1 MTATPT
7 SPAFSSHAA
16 SPFAGGTLADPVTT
30 PPRPQQ
36 VLRFTQFQDA
46 TALLGGN
53 ALDGPVTVAHALP
66 GLRQPVRAKMRVGL
80 ATHLRQTWQLQRV
93 EIGDLVSHQS
103 LAPGETIDLT
113 VERTERRSLDQ
124 TREDMTQLD
133 QSTESGS
140 TDRESLNVAQTAAR
154 SNQWNVNGSL
164 DFSIP
169 GSELLGFGGSIS
181 AGYAGQSSDTL
192 VTTSEHAHEQTRKAA
207 TALRTQTKLT
217 VKVTSETT
225 SRTVSRRTIVNPSSE
240 HTLQIWGYE
249 LVKRFRVV
257 TAPDRVQAA
266 VSIQIQP
273 LEFDSAFLAANAGF
287 VRGALFDTDLLKS
300 VDEAVAAA
308 RKFGSLGGAGKPVD
322 EAEVNLL
329 EGLLKTGAFGGGEV
343 APWTNQAAAAF
354 MAPKIK
360 GLAES
365 YNKMVDAGLGRVMA
379 RWIAVY
385 RLSEA
390 IEKSKDAELVW
401 KANRLELMRSLAGAI
416 KAEFDAVK
424 MKEYL
429 YANEWDDPVG
439 LSRADLGKLL
449 VQFAWL
455 ADVLLGPT
463 AQEEGAYDT
472 ESRGGMQALLDHLND
487 YAQHYTARYLE
498 WTERTTG
505 RAAFA
510 RLATAML
517 EQITDANKVQ
527 GQNPF
532 GQFRVDDLR
541 IVGSDLV
548 VPIVASPSLYAG
560 WTNQGDTLTKAIVQS
575 LLAADG
581 LAADLAAVHT
591 AVDAALSKKVA
602 EPVDVAEGAWQGD
615 MAKLLQDAQAQ
626 DPTMGPALGDQA
638 TQEAVQGNGA
648 GGTTAALSKL
658 ALTKPIAKDPPKPTS
673 TPATPLLK
681 PEFYVHVDDDVRT
694 LVDGLHLVAGFV

>member
-1 MTATPT
+1 MTAGPI

-16 SPFAGGTLADPVTT
+16 SPFAGGTLADPVTA

-46 TALLGGN
+46 TALLVGEALGGP
-53 ALDGPVTVAHALP
+53 ATVEHALP
-66 GLRQPVRAKMRVGL
+66 GLRQPLRAKLRVGL

-93 EIGDLVSHQS
+93 EVGDLVSHQS
-103 LAPGETIDLT
+103 LAPGETIELT
-113 VERTERRSLDQ
+113 VERTERRSLEQ

-133 QSTESGS
+133 QTTESGS

-154 SNQWNVNGSL
+154 SNQWNVNGNM

-169 GSELLGFGGSIS
+169 GSELLGITGGIS

-225 SRTVSRRTIVNPSSE
+225 NRTVSRRTIANPSSE

-257 TAPDRVQAA
+257 TAPERVQAA
-266 VSIQIQP
+266 VSIQIKP
-273 LEFDSAFLAANAGF
+273 LEFDSTFLAANAGF
-287 VRGALFDTDLLKS
+287 VRGALFDTDLLES
-300 VDEAVAAA
+300 IDEALGAA

-322 EAEVNLL
+322 DAEVALL
-329 EGLLKTGAFGGGEV
+329 EGLLKTGSFGGGEV
-343 APWTNQAAAAF
+343 APWTNEAALAF
-354 MAPKIK
+354 MTPKIK
-360 GLAES
+360 QWADY
-365 YNKMVDAGLGRVMA
+365 YNEMVGAGLGPVMA
-379 RWIAVY
+379 RWIAMY

-390 IEKSKDAELVW
+390 SGQSEEAELVW
-401 KANRLELMRSLAGAI
+401 KANRVELMRSLAGAI
-416 KAEFDAVK
+416 KGEFDAVK
-424 MKEYL
+424 MKKYL
-429 YANEWDDPVG
+429 NANEWDTPGV
-439 LSRADLGKLL
+439 LSHADLGKLL
-449 VQFAWL
+449 LQFAWL

-463 AQEEGAYDT
+463 AQEEGAYDA
-472 ESRGGMQALLDHLND
+472 ESRGSMQALLDHLND

-517 EQITDANKVQ
+517 EQSPDAYQVQ

-541 IVGSDLV
+541 LVGCDLV
-548 VPIVASPSLYAG
+548 VPIIASPSLYAG
-560 WTNQGDTLTKAIVQS
+560 WSGQGDALTKAIVQS
-575 LLAADG
+575 LLTADC
-581 LAADLAAVHT
+581 LAADFAAVHT
-591 AVDAALSKKVA
+591 AVNAALGKKVA
-602 EPVDVAEGAWQGD
+602 EPLDVAEGAWKGD
-615 MAKLLQDAQAQ
+615 MAKVLQ
-626 DPTMGPALGDQA
+626 
-638 TQEAVQGNGA
+638 
-648 GGTTAALSKL
+648 L
-658 ALTKPIAKDPPKPTS
+658 ALTKDPAMGEAVGGKEGEEVEKATSISFLGGYSAPVPYTPPKDPPKAGS
-673 TPATPLLK
+673 TAAKPLQK